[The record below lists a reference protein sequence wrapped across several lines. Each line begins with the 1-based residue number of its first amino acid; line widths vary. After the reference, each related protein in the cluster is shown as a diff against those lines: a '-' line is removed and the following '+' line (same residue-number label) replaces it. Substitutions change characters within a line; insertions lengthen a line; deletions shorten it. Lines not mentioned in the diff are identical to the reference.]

1 MKRVLKNTF
10 GLGLLIFLFTACDKE
25 SVIAEDGLPKD
36 VSTYIQTHFPEY
48 EIVQIVKDRD
58 GLSLSYDVI
67 LRGGYKLE
75 FDRKGKIEGV
85 EGSAKLP
92 DSVIPAPVLAYV
104 KANYPEQYIIDWEL
118 DGKGQEVKLV
128 NGLELKFDKNGNFLR
143 LDL

>member
-1 MKRVLKNTF
+1 MKQVLKNTF
-10 GLGLLIFLFTACDKE
+10 GLGLLILFFAACDKE
-25 SVIAEDGLPKD
+25 SLIAEDGLPKD
-36 VSTYIQTHFPEY
+36 ASTYIQTHFPTH

-67 LRGGYKLE
+67 LSGGYKLD

-104 KANYPEQYIIDWEL
+104 NANYADHYIIDWEL
-118 DGKGQEVKLV
+118 DDGGQEVKLV
-128 NGLELKFDKNGNFLR
+128 NGLELKFDKKGNFLR
-143 LDL
+143 LDM